1 MMNTDKLKHVQ
12 SPVKKRK
19 STISPNFLTLDIEDW
34 YHANYE
40 NLNISDYED
49 LDSNL
54 EQSVVRLLDIAEEN
68 KVKTTCFVVGK
79 LAEKHPNLVRRI
91 HSGGHEVAC
100 HSYSHKQVYK
110 MTPEEFEEDT
120 RKCKKILEDI
130 TESKIYGYRAPSW
143 SFKEESNRWTY
154 QILED
159 LDFKYSSSVFPGKTF
174 LYGIKDTPKEIHYP
188 TIDNKQSNILEFP
201 VTTVKLGLTDMSLHF
216 RLFPQNYIQQKI
228 TKLNQRDIPAM
239 LYLHPREID
248 LNQPKLPL
256 PKHLS
261 LIHYWGIKNCESK
274 FQKVV
279 SSKASTFMRLI
290 DYYEGYIS
298 TNH

>member
-1 MMNTDKLKHVQ
+1 MIKRESESIQ
-12 SPVKKRK
+12 SLQKNYRQA
-19 STISPNFLTLDIEDW
+19 TIPNFLTLDIEDW

-40 NLNISDYED
+40 NLDVSRYED

-54 EQSVVRLLDIAEEN
+54 EYSVGRLMDIAEKN
-68 KVKTTCFVVGK
+68 KVKTTCFIVGK
-79 LAEKHPNLVRRI
+79 LAEKHPDLVRRI
-91 HSGGHEVAC
+91 HQNGHEVAC

-110 MTPEEFEEDT
+110 MTPKEFEEDT
-120 RKCKKILEDI
+120 RKCKRILEDI
-130 TESKIYGYRAPSW
+130 IQNKVYGYRAPSW
-143 SFKEESNRWTY
+143 SFKTESNHWTY

-188 TIDNKQSNILEFP
+188 LINQKQSKILEFP

-216 RLFPQNYIQQKI
+216 RLFPQKYITQKI
-228 TKLNQRDIPAM
+228 AKLNQRGLPAM

-248 LNQPKLPL
+248 PKQPKLPL

-261 LIHYWGIKNCESK
+261 LVHYWGVKNCESK

-279 SSKASTFMRLI
+279 SANALSFIRLI
-290 DYYEGYIS
+290 DYYEYFVAE
-298 TNH
+298 NR

>member
-1 MMNTDKLKHVQ
+1 MVNKEKFRQ
-12 SPVKKRK
+12 SQDSQKNRK
-19 STISPNFLTLDIEDW
+19 PTNPSNFLTLDIEDW

-40 NLNISDYED
+40 NFDVSNYDD
-49 LDSNL
+49 LDTNL
-54 EQSVVRLLDIAEEN
+54 EQSVIRLLDIAEEN
-68 KVKTTCFVVGK
+68 KVTTTCFVVGK
-79 LAEKHPNLVRRI
+79 LAEKHPNLIRRI
-91 HSGGHEVAC
+91 HLSGHEVAC

-120 RKCKKILEDI
+120 RKCKRVLEEI
-130 TESKIYGYRAPSW
+130 IGSKVYGYRAPSW

-188 TIDNKQSNILEFP
+188 IIDSKQSNILEFP

-216 RLFPQNYIQQKI
+216 RLFPQGYIQQKV
-228 TKLNQRDIPAM
+228 TKLNQEGMPVM

-248 LNQPKLPL
+248 PNQPKLPL

-261 LIHYWGIKNCESK
+261 LVHYWGIKNCESK

-279 SSKASTFMRLI
+279 SSKASTFVRLI
-290 DYYEGYIS
+290 DYYKDFAAK
-298 TNH
+298 